1 MPGMRE
7 LKKHLRS
14 INTTSQLAGAMKTVS
29 SAKYSRANKTYAG
42 YLLYSRSCEE
52 IISRFGS
59 ALSAVLPCTDPDAP
73 ECLVVIT
80 SNRGLCG
87 GYNSSL
93 LAFAEECISKIR
105 QRGREYKIVTCGKMA
120 SAYFAE
126 HGIGVEREFNLPD
139 VPTYDSCAEIYD
151 YLRSQ
156 FLLGSFSSVSF
167 VYQHFKNMLTQ
178 IPSKKQLLPLSDDIT
193 GGGTT
198 DDSGDGILYIPDKE
212 TVMKNA
218 CLTCV
223 DSSIYSTILESAT
236 GAQAATLMAM
246 REASDN
252 AKESIAALELEISR
266 KRQSEVTSSVIETY
280 SPEEEQN
287 N

>member
-29 SAKYSRANKTYAG
+29 SAKFSRVNKIYAD
-42 YLLYSRSCEE
+42 YLLYSKSCED
-52 IISRFGS
+52 IISRFASSLSS
-59 ALSAVLPCTDPDAP
+59 ALPCPDPTAP
-73 ECLVVIT
+73 ECLVVVT

-93 LAFAEECISKIR
+93 LSFAEECVGEVRKN
-105 QRGREYKIVTCGKMA
+105 GRECKIVTCGKIA
-120 SAYFAE
+120 KAYFE
-126 HGIGVEREFNLPD
+126 ERGIKPEREFVLPD
-139 VPTYDSCAEIYD
+139 VPTYDSCEEISR
-151 YLRSQ
+151 YLESQ
-156 FLLGSFSSVSF
+156 FTLGSFSAISF
-167 VYQHFKNMLTQ
+167 VYQHFKNTLTQ
-178 IPSKKQLLPLSDDIT
+178 IPSKKQLLPLS
-193 GGGTT
+193 GGVTIGEA
-198 DDSGDGILYIPDKE
+198 SGGEGIIYIPDRD

-223 DSSIYSTILESAT
+223 NCAIYSTILEAAT

-252 AKESIAALELEISR
+252 ANESIAALELEISR
-266 KRQSEVTSSVIETY
+266 KRQSEVTSGVIETY
-280 SPEEEQN
+280 SPEE
-287 N
+287 

>member
-7 LKKHLRS
+7 LKKHLKS

-29 SAKYSRANKTYAG
+29 SAKYSRVNKIYAG
-42 YLLYSRSCEE
+42 YLLYARSCEE

-59 ALSAVLPCTDPDAP
+59 SLVSALPCTDPDAP

-93 LAFAEECISKIR
+93 LAYAEECIGEVV
-105 QRGREYKIVTCGKMA
+105 QRGRAYKIVVCGKMA
-120 SAYFAE
+120 STYFAE
-126 HGIGVEREFNLPD
+126 HGVELEREFNLPD
-139 VPTYDSCAEIYD
+139 VPTYSSCAEIYE

-178 IPSKKQLLPLSDDIT
+178 IPSKKQLLPLSDDIPEA
-193 GGGTT
+193 GMNGA
-198 DDSGDGILYIPDKE
+198 DEILYIPDKA

-223 DSSIYSTILESAT
+223 DSSMYSTILEAAT

-280 SPEEEQN
+280 SPEEDN